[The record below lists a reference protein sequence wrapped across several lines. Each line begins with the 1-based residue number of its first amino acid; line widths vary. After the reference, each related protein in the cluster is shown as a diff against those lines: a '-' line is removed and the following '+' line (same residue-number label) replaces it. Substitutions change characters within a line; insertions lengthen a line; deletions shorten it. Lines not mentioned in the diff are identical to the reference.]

1 MWGIEVDEV
10 WPLTSADE
18 AALAEIK
25 DMFRERPLPADLL
38 EARQSLADLTSRAP
52 LAEEVEVRPTTLGG
66 IPCERNLPPGR
77 RDGVVFF
84 LHGGAYV
91 MGSPATHRHYTTRLA
106 RESGCEVIS
115 PDYRLAPEDP
125 HPAAVEDSVAAYRAL
140 LESHASSEITLVGES
155 AGGGLAVG
163 VLHTL
168 IDRGLP
174 LPARYAL
181 INPWLDLTCSTPAY
195 ARNAKA
201 DFSLQREDL
210 LRAAKAYL
218 DRPALD
224 DKVVFPL
231 IAPPRGFPPGLILV
245 GGNDLLVDDSL
256 IFASLARSCG
266 VDVRIIVLESMPH
279 VWPALVKQLECSR
292 AGLAAVSRF
301 VVAGAS

>member
-1 MWGIEVDEV
+1 MGLDLALLGHP
-10 WPLTSADE
+10 PLYTGLAHVRSLLPDRDE
-18 AALAEIK
+18 AASTQRTRWE
-25 DMFRERPLPADLL
+25 
-38 EARQSLADLTSRAP
+38 
-52 LAEEVEVRPTTLGG
+52 
-66 IPCERNLPPGR
+66 
-77 RDGVVFF
+77 
-84 LHGGAYV
+84 HGQ
-91 MGSPATHRHYTTRLA
+91 
-106 RESGCEVIS
+106 
-115 PDYRLAPEDP
+115 
-125 HPAAVEDSVAAYRAL
+125 
-140 LESHASSEITLVGES
+140 
-155 AGGGLAVG
+155 
-163 VLHTL
+163 LHTL
-168 IDRGLP
+168 FQKAPALFTEGLKHLRP
-174 LPARYAL
+174 ELLALGLDLTVPPLALLASLLLGTTAAAGAGLLLGASPVPLAIALGSLAGVGLGVLGAWWGFGRTTLPARYVL

-195 ARNAKA
+195 ARNGKA

-218 DRPALD
+218 DRPAME